1 MSTTILYLAD
11 YKIKTIEFIECRGMT
26 FRFQDD
32 QRMFVEIEGG
42 SCNGDRLIV
51 DAWGHISIYEPKKY
65 KDFEVGKIARVPIGE
80 AVQQE
85 SLFKEDK

>member
-1 MSTTILYLAD
+1 MSTMILYLVD
-11 YKIKTIEFIECRGMT
+11 YKSKTIEFIECRDMT
-26 FRFQDD
+26 FRIQDD

-51 DAWGHISIYEPKKY
+51 DAWGRISTYEPKKY

-80 AVQQE
+80 ATQQINLLE
-85 SLFKEDK
+85 E

>member
-1 MSTTILYLAD
+1 MSKKIILYLAD
-11 YKIKTIEFIECRGMT
+11 YRTKTIEFIECEDAT

-32 QRMFVEIEGG
+32 QRMFAEIEGG

-80 AVQQE
+80 ATQQM
-85 SLFKEDK
+85 SLLEE